1 MSNGKRREERMG
13 EEKMKQKERGGERYW
28 QDGSGTRG
36 EEEEDEEG
44 GERWGETEGAKS
56 SG

>member
-1 MSNGKRREERMG
+1 
-13 EEKMKQKERGGERYW
+13 MKQKERGRRWGGGERYW

-36 EEEEDEEG
+36 EEEEG